1 MVQEAVA
8 WRHDLAAAR
17 DAAREAHKL
26 VLVDLWRTT

>member
-17 DAAREAHKL
+17 EAARDARKL
-26 VLVDLWRTT
+26 VFVDLWRTT

>member
-1 MVQEAVA
+1 MAEEAVA

-17 DAAREAHKL
+17 DEARAAHKT

>member
-8 WRHDLAAAR
+8 WRHDLAEAR
-17 DAAREAHKL
+17 EQAREARKL

>member
-17 DAAREAHKL
+17 EEAREAQKL